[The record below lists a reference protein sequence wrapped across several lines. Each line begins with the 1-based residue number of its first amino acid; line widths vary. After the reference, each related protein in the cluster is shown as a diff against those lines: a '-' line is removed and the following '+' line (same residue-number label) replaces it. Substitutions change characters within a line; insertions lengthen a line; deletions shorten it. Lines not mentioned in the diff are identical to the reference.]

1 LYPSQLFVP
10 ARGPTS
16 RVTEAIENMSAD
28 EKLRLMEALWESLS
42 GKEARLESPTW
53 HKEALL
59 ETVVRHNAGK
69 ELQIEWDAAKHE
81 LRNRAE

>member
-1 LYPSQLFVP
+1 
-10 ARGPTS
+10 
-16 RVTEAIENMSAD
+16 MSSD
-28 EKLRLMEALWESLS
+28 EKLRAIEDLWESQS
-42 GKEARLESPTW
+42 KEEAWLESPPW

-69 ELQIEWDAAKHE
+69 ELQIDWDAAKRE

>member
-1 LYPSQLFVP
+1 M
-10 ARGPTS
+10 S
-16 RVTEAIENMSAD
+16 RE
-28 EKLRLMEALWESLS
+28 
-42 GKEARLESPTW
+42 EARLESPPW

-69 ELQIEWDAAKHE
+69 ELQIDWDAAKRE